1 MKKKYQSE
9 VLEVLHGM
17 AEDLHQIGAI
27 TDARMTEYTRDCL
40 VQKTDQSYKTENS
53 QVKPVT
59 PALAGQATISK

>member
-1 MKKKYQSE
+1 
-9 VLEVLHGM
+9 M

-40 VQKTDQSYKTENS
+40 VQKTDQSYKTENTHVRS
-53 QVKPVT
+53 VT

>member
-9 VLEVLHGM
+9 ILEVLHGM

-27 TDARMTEYTRDCL
+27 TDDRMAEYTRDCL
-40 VQKTDQSYKTENS
+40 VQKTDQSYKPENT

-59 PALAGQATISK
+59 PALAGEKG

>member
-9 VLEVLHGM
+9 ILEVLHGM

-27 TDARMTEYTRDCL
+27 TDDRMAEYARDCL
-40 VQKTDQSYKTENS
+40 VQKTDQSYKLKNT

-59 PALAGQATISK
+59 PVLAGEKN